1 MIIRIKKTVLNQDK
15 KSKSDLLLIK
25 WQKEVRLKHIIEPLI
40 QLKRDANTIYLR
52 KQVSRYY
59 KGKIRKLLMNSLT
72 RLFFIIIRNFSSNLT
87 VIKCYLK
94 E

>member
-1 MIIRIKKTVLNQDK
+1 MIIRIIQMVLNQDK

-40 QLKRDANTIYLR
+40 QSKRDANTIYLR
-52 KQVSRYY
+52 KQVSRFY

-72 RLFFIIIRNFSSNLT
+72 RLFFIIIKNFSSNLT
-87 VIKCYLK
+87 VIECYLK

>member
-1 MIIRIKKTVLNQDK
+1 MVLNQDK

-40 QLKRDANTIYLR
+40 QLKCDVNTIYLR

-87 VIKCYLK
+87 VIECYLK

>member
-1 MIIRIKKTVLNQDK
+1 MVLNQDK

-40 QLKRDANTIYLR
+40 QSKRDANTIYLR
-52 KQVSRYY
+52 KQVSRFY

-72 RLFFIIIRNFSSNLT
+72 RLFFIIIKNFSSNLT
-87 VIKCYLK
+87 VIECYLK